1 MHSRKS
7 VILLSGGLD
16 SAVTL
21 YYAKK
26 SGNKLTALI
35 FDYNQRH
42 KKEVNCAIRL
52 ARLNNIKFYVIK
64 INLDWTKSSLTNKS
78 INVPLGRSLKSVN
91 IPRTYVSGRN
101 IIFLSYAA
109 SLAESIGA
117 KSIFI
122 GAHIQ
127 DYSGYPDC
135 RREFLKSFEAAL
147 GKGLKNKGVKIIAP
161 LLGKSKKEIVRL
173 GRRLK
178 VPFELTWSCYNG
190 NARPCL
196 RCDSCRFR
204 LRAFEELG
212 TKDPLLR

>member
-1 MHSRKS
+1 MRTRKG

-26 SGNKLTALI
+26 SGDKLTALI

-42 KKEVNCAIRL
+42 KREVECAVRL
-52 ARLNNIKFYVIK
+52 AGLNNIKFYIIK
-64 INLDWTKSSLTNKS
+64 INLDWTKSSLTNKK
-78 INVPLGRSLKSVN
+78 INVPLNRSLGNVK

-135 RREFLKSFEAAL
+135 RKEFLKSFERAL
-147 GKGLKNKGVKIIAP
+147 GQGLKNKDIKIIAP
-161 LLGKSKKEIVRL
+161 LLNKSKKEIIRL
-173 GRRLK
+173 GQRLK
-178 VPFELTWSCYNG
+178 VPFELTLSCYNG
-190 NARPCL
+190 NVRPCL
-196 RCDSCRFR
+196 KCDSCRFR
-204 LRAFEELG
+204 IRAFEELG
-212 TKDPLLR
+212 MKDPLLR

>member
-101 IIFLSYAA
+101 IIF
-109 SLAESIGA
+109 
-117 KSIFI
+117 
-122 GAHIQ
+122 
-127 DYSGYPDC
+127 
-135 RREFLKSFEAAL
+135 
-147 GKGLKNKGVKIIAP
+147 
-161 LLGKSKKEIVRL
+161 
-173 GRRLK
+173 
-178 VPFELTWSCYNG
+178 
-190 NARPCL
+190 
-196 RCDSCRFR
+196 
-204 LRAFEELG
+204 
-212 TKDPLLR
+212 